1 MKIGDQKIGKGNPA
15 YEDPQGFINIDPA
28 NGDCPFF
35 KYLRMYFAGKGK
47 SCSMKEANRE
57 EY

>member
-1 MKIGDQKIGKGNPA
+1 MKIGDQKIGESNPA
-15 YEDPQGFINIDPA
+15 YEDPQGLINIDPA

-47 SCSMKEANRE
+47 SCS
-57 EY
+57 